1 MLATLRKVLIVLV
14 VLLFAALAATF
25 AYLNPGELSLNL
37 AFVELESVAKPLAF
51 AVTFALGWLFGL
63 VSAASA
69 LFKYANQR
77 RRLRRDLR
85 AAESEVSSLRSLP
98 LNDAD

>member
-1 MLATLRKVLIVLV
+1 MAILRRVLLVLV
-14 VLLFAALAATF
+14 VLFFAAVAATF
-25 AYLNPGELSLNL
+25 AYLNPGEIGLNL
-37 AFVELESVAKPLAF
+37 AFIELESVAKPLAF

-63 VSAASA
+63 ACAASA
-69 LFKYANQR
+69 LLKQVNVR
-77 RRLRRDLR
+77 RRMRRDLE